1 MLNPLAHQD
10 KNMELSTYKKSD
22 VEEIKQLF
30 LKVFSDSEGQAE
42 GLLIGSLAFDLMKT
56 TDSQDIY
63 GFIATENNQ
72 IIGSIFFTR
81 LAFESTVNAF
91 ILSPVAI
98 HTGHQGKEIGQNL
111 IDFGINDLKDKGV
124 KLAFTY
130 GDPDFYSKV
139 GFRCITEEIAKA
151 PCELTQPEG
160 WLCQSLVGSDI
171 NSIAGNSR
179 CVEALIK
186 PEYW

>member
-72 IIGSIFFTR
+72 IIGSIF
-81 LAFESTVNAF
+81 LQDW
-91 ILSPVAI
+91 
-98 HTGHQGKEIGQNL
+98 H
-111 IDFGINDLKDKGV
+111 LKV
-124 KLAFTY
+124 LLMLL
-130 GDPDFYSKV
+130 FYH
-139 GFRCITEEIAKA
+139 
-151 PCELTQPEG
+151 L
-160 WLCQSLVGSDI
+160 
-171 NSIAGNSR
+171 
-179 CVEALIK
+179 
-186 PEYW
+186 